1 MKEQYIQYFLF
12 YQCVVALSIHT
23 YKEDLFYSIVLVL
36 ALGHDLLK
44 IIFSMIKYKT
54 ALTFTG
60 MIGAGNNNNK
70 LYKNIHNNKAR
81 LKGIS
86 LSIHNVERNWY
97 FGLLAATLI
106 LSVAISAEFSSASSK
121 AYADEDQIYKTQM
134 LHKPMLITSIGAVEQ
149 QGTQQPTNNQTEMQ
163 QSPSP
168 QNATIH
174 AFEDAFIGIVNDTR
188 DLSFAYQDE
197 IAKLQSGVYDNQTFV
212 MVTDL
217 YLQMYQQLLARAGT
231 LNQSAASLPQN
242 YSKAIDLYSESIR
255 TEMESQEHLRNY
267 ISTGDLAEN
276 EKSIQLLSESLKFE
290 LEAFKAFRSV
300 ANDTTTS
307 NNNTDNI
314 SNATAAILG
323 V

>member
-1 MKEQYIQYFLF
+1 
-12 YQCVVALSIHT
+12 
-23 YKEDLFYSIVLVL
+23 
-36 ALGHDLLK
+36 
-44 IIFSMIKYKT
+44 MIKYNT

-60 MIGAGNNNNK
+60 MIGAGDNDNNNK

-106 LSVAISAEFSSASSK
+106 VSVAISAEFSRASSK
-121 AYADEDQIYKTQM
+121 AYAEEDQIYKTQM

-174 AFEDAFIGIVNDTR
+174 AFEDAFLGIVNDTR
-188 DLSFAYQDE
+188 NLSFAYQDE

-212 MVTDL
+212 TITDL

-231 LNQSAASLPQN
+231 LNQSAASLPLN
-242 YSKAIDLYSESIR
+242 YSKAVDLYSESIR

-267 ISTGDLAEN
+267 YSTGDLAEN

-290 LEAFKAFRSV
+290 LEAFNAFRSV

-307 NNNTDNI
+307 HNNTDNI
-314 SNATAAILG
+314 SNATAAIRG

>member
-1 MKEQYIQYFLF
+1 
-12 YQCVVALSIHT
+12 
-23 YKEDLFYSIVLVL
+23 
-36 ALGHDLLK
+36 
-44 IIFSMIKYKT
+44 MIKYNT

-60 MIGAGNNNNK
+60 MIGAGDNNDNNNK

-86 LSIHNVERNWY
+86 LGIHNVERNWY

-106 LSVAISAEFSSASSK
+106 LSVAISAEFSRASSK
-121 AYADEDQIYKTQM
+121 AYAEEDQIYKTQM

-163 QSPSP
+163 QPSSP

-188 DLSFAYQDE
+188 NLSFAYQDE

-212 MVTDL
+212 TVTDL

-307 NNNTDNI
+307 HNNTDNI

>member
-1 MKEQYIQYFLF
+1 MLSEYEEKLRNERTMYAAFLVLPMCSGLINQYP
-12 YQCVVALSIHT
+12 
-23 YKEDLFYSIVLVL
+23 KEDLFYSIVLVL
-36 ALGHDLLK
+36 ALGHDLR

-60 MIGAGNNNNK
+60 MIGAGNNNKK

-106 LSVAISAEFSSASSK
+106 VSVAISAEFSRASSK
-121 AYADEDQIYKTQM
+121 AYAEEDQIYKKTQM

-174 AFEDAFIGIVNDTR
+174 AFEDAF
-188 DLSFAYQDE
+188 
-197 IAKLQSGVYDNQTFV
+197 
-212 MVTDL
+212 
-217 YLQMYQQLLARAGT
+217 
-231 LNQSAASLPQN
+231 
-242 YSKAIDLYSESIR
+242 
-255 TEMESQEHLRNY
+255 
-267 ISTGDLAEN
+267 
-276 EKSIQLLSESLKFE
+276 
-290 LEAFKAFRSV
+290 
-300 ANDTTTS
+300 
-307 NNNTDNI
+307 
-314 SNATAAILG
+314 
-323 V
+323 